1 MRISE
6 LLDMLQQCSE
16 DEVEGL
22 LEQIRKRYGEV
33 PYILTRM
40 RGNPKL
46 LLSKIL
52 YDTAVLDG
60 FNHIDARTVELIS
73 IAVASA
79 LKCRPC
85 IDLHV
90 RAAKRMGISDEAI
103 MASMLIAASLSNAAV
118 LAEATRSLARVTEDE
133 PPQSRGCP
141 ECRIPVFEE

>member
-1 MRISE
+1 M
-6 LLDMLQQCSE
+6 MQQCSE
-16 DEVEGL
+16 DEVEEM
-22 LEQIRKRYGEV
+22 LEQIKQRYGEV

-40 RGNPKL
+40 RNNPKL

-52 YDTAVLDG
+52 YDAAVLDG
-60 FNHIDARTVELIS
+60 FNHIDAKTVELIS

-79 LKCRPC
+79 LKCRAC

-103 MASMLIAASLSNAAV
+103 MTSMLIAASLSNAAV
-118 LAEATRSLARVTEDE
+118 LSEATRSLADATDDE
-133 PPQSRGCP
+133 ASQSGGCP

>member
-16 DEVEGL
+16 DEVGEL
-22 LEQIRKRYGEV
+22 LEQIRQRYGEV

-40 RGNPKL
+40 RNNPKL
-46 LLSKIL
+46 LLSKLL

-79 LKCRPC
+79 LKCRAC

-103 MASMLIAASLSNAAV
+103 MTSILIAASLSNAAV
-118 LAEATRSLARVTEDE
+118 LSEATRSLADATDDE
-133 PPQSRGCP
+133 PSQSRGCP